1 MITGPLFTKI
11 FNCKKKIIVCQG
23 GGDAGKTVAIL
34 QTLALKAIQYPRS
47 VTTITGQDTPN
58 LKGGA
63 LRAFQKYVESD
74 PEIKSHIHG
83 EHNRTDRIFTFNNGS
98 IIEFKS
104 FDNEEDARGSERD
117 FLFVN
122 EATNL
127 SYNLFWQLQRKTR
140 IQVFI
145 DYNPTQKFWCHSML
159 LSNNLEYYG
168 KVQLYITDHRH
179 NPFLAQEDHDN
190 YENISDADLFRVYSR
205 GLTGKIRGLIFG
217 HFKPVS
223 AIPDDCDKIIWGV
236 DYGYTNDET
245 ALVKVGIKGRK
256 RYIKELCY
264 EPGIP
269 PDRLK
274 ELIIKNG
281 WKNEPIY
288 SEHDVN
294 IIAQLRRLNLPVFP
308 ARKGPGSLA
317 AGIAKVKEFE
327 CFYTED
333 SINLKDEINHYKWVV
348 AQDLSSGKEV
358 MTNIPVDGHDHACQA
373 LTYAIYTDSF
383 RQTG

>member
-145 DYNPTQKFWCHSML
+145 DYNPTQK
-159 LSNNLEYYG
+159 
-168 KVQLYITDHRH
+168 YITDHRH